1 MISLQPFTSHKESKI
16 FSSVARILFTA
27 FIYFLLAHIGFY
39 TAAYSGYASPVW
51 PASGWA
57 LAALILF
64 GRKAAFGVMLGSF
77 FYNISIKSG
86 IILSTPFAPEFWG
99 AIIIGF
105 GSGTQAF
112 LGSILY
118 HKFIPNIDLT
128 QKTSFVIRFLWFET
142 LVCTVSASV
151 ANTGLYL
158 LGIVPAT
165 AIPSTWIFWWLGD
178 SLGVFL
184 YFPFFLAWLKPERSY
199 LKKSTLKET
208 FPVILLLL
216 LFAAV
221 IFNVFR
227 IHTLEVDF
235 PISYLLI
242 AMVVW
247 SSLQFGIRESSL
259 SLTLISGLAI
269 FGAFHGSSQFLASSR
284 ETSLLLLQSFLSALS
299 ITSLLVLSVVRERRE
314 AERQLILSHGEL
326 EKLIN
331 DRTQELRK
339 SNVSLG
345 KTEAR
350 YKGLFENVPIA
361 IFECDYS
368 QVKALLD
375 SLPVMGKLEFY
386 RFLSRNLSFVREC
399 SRSVRVIDAN
409 RESVKMFRAKSK
421 QEAFS
426 ASRSIYNVEE
436 SKEFIKLLYC
446 IRQGSRIFE
455 YDTFLISCDG
465 TKFEATLR
473 WSLPPE
479 FEKTFSSV
487 IVTAEEITGKKEAE
501 RQLKASLREKDVM
514 LKEIHHR
521 VKNNLQAISSLFSL
535 QAEYVN
541 DPKIHEAFAESQ
553 HRIQTMALIH
563 DELYQSKDL
572 GDIEF
577 SGYAE
582 RLSGKIRAAYKVE
595 PEVSLKMEMER
606 LNLEVSIAIPLGLVL
621 NELLTN
627 CFKYAFPSGL
637 RPESGER
644 MVTVRIRKEK
654 ETGILEVSDNGLG
667 LPSDLDPFESPSFG
681 LTLVQVLTR
690 QLKGKLDFSSSAGKG
705 TSFRIR
711 FAIP

>member
-1 MISLQPFTSHKESKI
+1 
-16 FSSVARILFTA
+16 
-27 FIYFLLAHIGFY
+27 
-39 TAAYSGYASPVW
+39 
-51 PASGWA
+51 
-57 LAALILF
+57 
-64 GRKAAFGVMLGSF
+64 MLGSF